1 MAEEYIGICAACTKG
16 VTRDNMKYVIGRLF
30 HPECYQ
36 KHGKDFLAV
45 DQELAAKTAKLKI
58 DLIQLKNLKSRR
70 SGSKKASS
78 TTTKRKSSRKST
90 KKTKRKTAKTRRSKP
105 KSRTTKRKTAKTR
118 RSKPKS
124 RTKRKTSKTRR

>member
-16 VTRDNMKYVIGRLF
+16 VTRDTMKYVNGRLF

-70 SGSKKASS
+70 SSSKKTSS
-78 TTTKRKSSRKST
+78 TTTKRKSPRKST
-90 KKTKRKTAKTRRSKP
+90 KS
-105 KSRTTKRKTAKTR
+105 KRKTAKTR

-124 RTKRKTSKTRR
+124 RTKRKTSRKRRR